1 MQTAHS
7 LQKSWQEVLKNDNI
21 GIQISCLSKLETKE
35 IYIMYVSFFTK
46 TYITEAFSKII
57 SKSWFSFN

>member
-1 MQTAHS
+1 MLKQEYVLDEKYKFKWMQTAHS

-35 IYIMYVSFFTK
+35 IYIMYVSF
-46 TYITEAFSKII
+46 SH
-57 SKSWFSFN
+57 